1 MQGKLMSN
9 TKENYKNLSKE
20 DRLIV
25 NTFLSPKN
33 RLFNAIY
40 DFVFGPMNRFLAYF
54 ETYGTNALV
63 DTFNKN
69 ERRQAR
75 TKSEDPK

>member
-1 MQGKLMSN
+1 MSN

>member
-1 MQGKLMSN
+1 MYN

-40 DFVFGPMNRFLAYF
+40 DFVFGPINRFLAYF
-54 ETYGTNALV
+54 ESYGTNALV
-63 DTFNKN
+63 NTFDRS
-69 ERRQAR
+69 ERRQAK
-75 TKSEDPK
+75 TKSEDTK